1 MFQMKEWDKFPEQ
14 KLSEVEVG
22 NLPKKEFRMKTVKI
36 MRAFGR
42 KMDAQNK
49 KLEVFSK
56 EEI

>member
-1 MFQMKEWDKFPEQ
+1 M
-14 KLSEVEVG
+14 EVG
-22 NLPKKEFRMKTVKI
+22 NLSKKEFRMKTVKM